1 MTALIA
7 NEPTVMTS
15 PYLRI
20 LVLESHTFQRA
31 LAVSLFKQSGPVEVI
46 EAANAQEALA
56 LLARC
61 GPVDVVL
68 CDLHLEGMDGL
79 AFLQRAAED
88 DVVHSVIIS
97 GAYPVD
103 VRRAIE
109 QFVALLGLRLLGY
122 VDKPV
127 SLAMLENMLHRH
139 QHHQL
144 LPRQTPSPSPLQ
156 VDETAV
162 REALDAGQ
170 FQAYYQPKF
179 DLLTDQVCGVEVL
192 ARWEHPL
199 HGLLSPAVFMPT
211 LERCG
216 LLDQWLLAQM
226 HQALALQQHA
236 RTRGVALPLAF
247 NLHTSQLASDGLST
261 RIRTLLAR
269 WRAPRFSVTFELTEG
284 AILEASATSLESL
297 VRLRMSGC
305 NLSIDDFGAGFSS
318 LQRLCQLPFNEIKLD
333 GEFVRG
339 LQDDPRCR
347 AVIISTLALGKSLG
361 MSVVV
366 EGIET
371 REQCQQLRELG
382 CRVGQGYVFARPMT
396 GEALLARLTEAA

>member
-1 MTALIA
+1 MTT
-7 NEPTVMTS
+7 PF
-15 PYLRI
+15 LRI

-31 LAVSLFKQSGPVEVI
+31 LAVSLFKQRGAVEVI
-46 EAANAQEALA
+46 EAADAQQALA
-56 LLARC
+56 LLARS

-68 CDLHLEGMDGL
+68 CDLHLEGLDGL

-88 DVVHSVIIS
+88 NVLHSVIIS

-109 QFVALLGLRLLGY
+109 QFVALLGLRMLGY

-139 QHHQL
+139 HYHQL
-144 LPRQTPSPSPLQ
+144 LPRQISPPPPLH

-162 REALDAGQ
+162 REALGAGQ

-179 DLLTDQVCGVEVL
+179 DLPTDQMCGVEVL
-192 ARWEHPL
+192 ARWEHPQY
-199 HGLLSPAVFMPT
+199 GLLSPAVFMPT

-216 LLDQWLLAQM
+216 LLDQWLFAQM
-226 HQALALQQHA
+226 HQALALQQQA
-236 RTRGVALPLAF
+236 RSRGVALPLAF
-247 NLHTSQLASDGLST
+247 NLHASQLASDGLST
-261 RIRTLLAR
+261 HIRTLLAR

-284 AILEASATSLESL
+284 GILEASAASLECL

-339 LQDDPRCR
+339 LQGDPRCR
-347 AVIISTLALGKSLG
+347 AVINSTLALGKSLG

-371 REQCQQLRELG
+371 PEQCQQLRELG